1 MSNVTLPINDNV
13 AEKERIIIGSLAEI
27 NSFPYR
33 FKIILSPKAISI
45 MFENTDNI
53 NTQRN
58 NCPVL
63 TSACLSF
70 GSEKIEA

>member
-1 MSNVTLPINDNV
+1 
-13 AEKERIIIGSLAEI
+13 
-27 NSFPYR
+27 
-33 FKIILSPKAISI
+33 